1 MMRKWLTVLAS
12 VFMLAL
18 SISVAEASIIKSM
31 RFWQSPES
39 TRVVLDLSSPVTH
52 EVSILKNP
60 DRIVVDI
67 PGANVNVDLN
77 QLAK

>member
-1 MMRKWLTVLAS
+1 MLTLGISIAQAS
-12 VFMLAL
+12 V
-18 SISVAEASIIKSM
+18 IQSM

-52 EVSILKNP
+52 EISILENP
-60 DRIVVDI
+60 HRIVVDI

-77 QLAK
+77 RLEIQSDLVKIGRAHV